1 MDPVL
6 SGGLMRK
13 GCSGR
18 DLNPYA
24 LGALEPESSVSAIPP
39 PEPKVGRLSKSDQT
53 EVSRTGLAQL
63 FNQVGTIE
71 FLAKFKAH
79 RR

>member
-1 MDPVL
+1 
-6 SGGLMRK
+6 
-13 GCSGR
+13 
-18 DLNPYA
+18 
-24 LGALEPESSVSAIPP
+24 
-39 PEPKVGRLSKSDQT
+39 
-53 EVSRTGLAQL
+53 VSRTGLAQL